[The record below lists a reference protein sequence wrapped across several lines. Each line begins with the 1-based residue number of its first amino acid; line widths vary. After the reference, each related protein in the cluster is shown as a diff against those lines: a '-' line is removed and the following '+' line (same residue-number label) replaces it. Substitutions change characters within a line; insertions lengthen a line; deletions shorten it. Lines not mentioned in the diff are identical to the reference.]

1 MATYYMFGKYSQD
14 AVGGIS
20 ADRTKEAV
28 GVIKKLGGKV
38 NSMHVLLGRYDLV
51 LVVTL
56 PSAEKV
62 VKASIELARLTG
74 IGFTTSEAIAVEK
87 FDKLTAE

>member
-14 AVGGIS
+14 AVQGIS

-28 GVIKKLGGKV
+28 SVIKKLGGKV

-62 VKASIELARLTG
+62 VKASIELTRLTG
-74 IGFTTSEAIAVEK
+74 IGFTTSEAIPVEK

>member
-14 AVGGIS
+14 AVQGIS

-28 GVIKKLGGKV
+28 SVIKKLGGKV

-74 IGFTTSEAIAVEK
+74 IGFTTSEAIPVEK
-87 FDKLTAE
+87 FDKLTGE

>member
-14 AVGGIS
+14 AVQGIS

-28 GVIKKLGGKV
+28 SVIKKLGGKV

-74 IGFTTSEAIAVEK
+74 IGFTTSEAIPVEK
-87 FDKLTAE
+87 FDKLTAA

>member
-14 AVGGIS
+14 AVQGIS

-28 GVIKKLGGKV
+28 SVIKKLGGKV

-62 VKASIELARLTG
+62 VKASIELTRLTG
-74 IGFTTSEAIAVEK
+74 VGFTTSEAIPVEK
-87 FDKLTAE
+87 FDKLTVA

>member
-14 AVGGIS
+14 AVQGIS
-20 ADRTKEAV
+20 PDRTKEAV
-28 GVIKKLGGKV
+28 SVIKKLGGKV

-74 IGFTTSEAIAVEK
+74 IGFTTSEAIPVEK
-87 FDKLTAE
+87 FDKLMTV

>member
-14 AVGGIS
+14 AVQGIS

-28 GVIKKLGGKV
+28 SVIKKLGGKV

-74 IGFTTSEAIAVEK
+74 IGFTTSEAIPVDK
-87 FDKLTAE
+87 FDKLTGE